1 MTPEGEMT
9 YTLIDYDYS
18 VVRQHQDD
26 LRRDADRAR
35 VRRAARKSRRE
46 RHAGSNRASFRL
58 SPAR

>member
-1 MTPEGEMT
+1 MA
-9 YTLIDYDYS
+9 YTLFDYDYS

-35 VRRAARKSRRE
+35 MRRAVRKSRRE
-46 RHAGSNRASFRL
+46 RQAASSRSTFRL